1 MNYPTPEN
9 GGLIFVVLAWVVL
22 LAAIAADNY
31 RGPVVFDLAHHKNNP
46 DSASIRQECRA
57 AGASNNNHLQEE
69 EAAMTKTTDHRLY
82 RLHVEFPAESL
93 IEDRFGNVDVN
104 PDYVPAA
111 FTPTEKVPAFY
122 WPKDDRIYKSRS
134 AAQERA
140 ALLRRYG
147 CKVQVLE
154 CTPVWESIPDA
165 NLRRRKDRLTETIEK
180 RFAGRGL
187 TVRIIDHRGADEDG
201 GQR

>member
-1 MNYPTPEN
+1 MSTIPTATN
-9 GGLIFVVLAWVVL
+9 GGLLLYLAVALVLVF
-22 LAAIAADNY
+22 LAATYRPGRGIVLDAAHPHKSNPSTA
-31 RGPVVFDLAHHKNNP
+31 RILA
-46 DSASIRQECRA
+46 DEDG
-57 AGASNNNHLQEE
+57 AGANPTPNNRKEKD
-69 EAAMTKTTDHRLY
+69 MTKPTDHRLY

-93 IEDRFGNVDVN
+93 IENRFGCVDVN

-111 FTPTEKVPAFY
+111 FTPTEKVPVFY

-147 CKVQVLE
+147 CTVTVLE
-154 CTPVWESIPDA
+154 CTPVWESIPAA
-165 NLRRRKDRLTETIEK
+165 NMRRRKDRLTKSIEK

-187 TVRIIDHRGADEDG
+187 TVRIVDHRGDEE